1 MRNKGIGR
9 RALLRLAALAAGC
22 GALGWGSE
30 AAWAQPPRPARK
42 PAPPWRR
49 LPVVVIDPGH
59 GGIDPGAIS
68 PDGVYEKDIVLAAAR
83 DFAHQLWATR
93 RFRVVMTRRDDVFV
107 PLRERVARARAAHAD
122 LMLSIHADE
131 LPNTALRGLSVYTLS
146 AKASDREAAALAHSE
161 NGADVVDGINL
172 AHEPPLIGQI
182 LFDLARRR
190 TNNLSLSLAR
200 SIVGEC
206 GRYVPLLEHPQRAAG
221 FVVLTAPDIP
231 SALVELGNLSN
242 SLDDRLL
249 QEPAYR
255 RKLAHALVL
264 GIDAYFAGEPRLAAG
279 LRRAAGPA

>member
-1 MRNKGIGR
+1 VLHSDG
-9 RALLRLAALAAGC
+9 
-22 GALGWGSE
+22 E
-30 AAWAQPPRPARK
+30 PTPPRRP
-42 PAPPWRR
+42 

-68 PDGVYEKDIVLAAAR
+68 PDGMYEKYITLAAAR
-83 DFAHQLWATR
+83 DLAQQLWATR

-107 PLRERVARARAAHAD
+107 PLHQRVAQARAAHAD
-122 LMLSIHADE
+122 LLVSIHADE

-161 NGADVVDGINL
+161 NGGDVVDGVNL
-172 AHEPPLIGQI
+172 AHEPPLVGHI

-190 TNNLSLSLAR
+190 TNNLSLSLAHAL
-200 SIVGEC
+200 VGEC
-206 GRYVPLLEHPQRAAG
+206 GRLVPLLEHPQRAAG

-242 SLDDRLL
+242 PLDNRLL
-249 QEPAYR
+249 QQPAYR

-264 GIDAYFAGEPRLAAG
+264 GIEAYFATERRVVAG
-279 LRRAAGPA
+279 LRGPEAPA